1 MPIQQMLLGAGA
13 GGAEPLGNIPVTSN
27 LLWYYDGFYVTESGS
42 SITEWLDQS
51 GNNRHVTVSN
61 GRMGNGLSQQEAAKG
76 ERYLTKARKYIRNDT
91 AGHGIRWNGSGYWPG
106 SSYTL
111 MHICA
116 RGSKS
121 GADQVGR
128 IFDGHG
134 INWLSGFHDTAEG
147 SFYHNGWIIENQ
159 NDRGTGQNFLICID
173 RLNSVRAKGRHGG
186 GNTDSGYVT
195 SSGHGAPTTS
205 DGIGINNGNYSG
217 AIDGVSGGETCDWEC
232 MMTACWSGNKSNSD
246 CNTLMDWGFNNLY
259 G

>member
-1 MPIQQMLLGAGA
+1 MPIQQMLLGTGP
-13 GGAEPLGNIPVTSN
+13 GGAEPLGNLPVTSN
-27 LLWYYDGFYVTESGS
+27 LLWYFDGFYVTESGS

-61 GRMGNGLSQQEAAKG
+61 GKMASGLSQHEASKG

-106 SSYTL
+106 TSYTL

-121 GADQVGR
+121 GADNNGR
-128 IFDGHG
+128 IFDGWG
-134 INWLSGFHDTAEG
+134 INWLSGYHDNAEG
-147 SFYHNGWIIENQ
+147 SFFHNGWIIENN
-159 NDRGTGQNFLICID
+159 NDRGTDQNFLICID
-173 RLNSVRAKGRHGG
+173 RLNSVRAKGKHGG
-186 GNTDSGYVT
+186 GSTDSGYVT

-205 DGIGINNGNYSG
+205 NGIGINSG
-217 AIDGVSGGETCDWEC
+217 MHTNDIDVGGGETSDWEC
-232 MMTACWSGNKSNSD
+232 MMTACWSGNKSDSD

>member
-147 SFYHNGWIIENQ
+147 SFYHDGWIIENQ

>member
-61 GRMGNGLSQQEAAKG
+61 GKMASGLSQHEASKG

-106 SSYTL
+106 TSYTL

-121 GADQVGR
+121 GADNNGR
-128 IFDGHG
+128 IFDGWG
-134 INWLSGFHDTAEG
+134 INWLSGYHDNAEG
-147 SFYHNGWIIENQ
+147 SFFHNGWIIENN
-159 NDRGTGQNFLICID
+159 NDRGTDQNFLICID

-205 DGIGINNGNYSG
+205 NGIGINSG
-217 AIDGVSGGETCDWEC
+217 MHTNDIDVGGGETSDWEC
-232 MMTACWSGNKSNSD
+232 MMTACWSGNKSDSD

>member
-1 MPIQQMLLGAGA
+1 MPIQQMLLGTGP
-13 GGAEPLGNIPVTSN
+13 GGAEPLGNLPVTSN
-27 LLWYYDGFYVTESGS
+27 LLWYFDGFYVTESGS

-61 GRMGNGLSQQEAAKG
+61 GRMASGLSQHEASAG
-76 ERYLTKARKYIRNDT
+76 ERYLTTARKYIRNDT

-121 GADQVGR
+121 GADKNGR

-134 INWLSGFHDTAEG
+134 INWLSGYHDNAEG
-147 SFYHNGWIIENQ
+147 SFYHSGWIIENQ
-159 NDRGTGQNFLICID
+159 NDRGTDENFLICID
-173 RLNSVRAKGRHGG
+173 RLNSVRAKGKHGG
-186 GNTDSGYVT
+186 GSTDSGYVT

-205 DGIGINNGNYSG
+205 NGIGINNGQHTG
-217 AIDGVSGGETCDWEC
+217 DIDVGGGETSDWEC
-232 MMTACWSGNKSNSD
+232 MMTACWSGNKSDSD
-246 CNTLMDWGFNNLY
+246 CNTLVDWGFNNLY

>member
-1 MPIQQMLLGAGA
+1 MPIQQMLLGTGP
-13 GGAEPLGNIPVTSN
+13 GGAEPLGNLPVTSN
-27 LLWYYDGFYVTESGS
+27 LLWYFDGFYVTESGS

-61 GRMGNGLSQQEAAKG
+61 GKMASGLSQHEASKG

-106 SSYTL
+106 TSYTL

-121 GADQVGR
+121 GADNNGR
-128 IFDGHG
+128 IFDGWG
-134 INWLSGFHDTAEG
+134 INWLSGYHDNAEG
-147 SFYHNGWIIENQ
+147 SFFHNGWIIENN
-159 NDRGTGQNFLICID
+159 NDRGTDQNFLICID

-205 DGIGINNGNYSG
+205 NGIGINSG
-217 AIDGVSGGETCDWEC
+217 MHTNDIDVGGGETSDWEC
-232 MMTACWSGNKSNSD
+232 MMTACWSGNKSDSD

>member
-1 MPIQQMLLGAGA
+1 MPIQQMLLGTGP
-13 GGAEPLGNIPVTSN
+13 GGAEPLGNLPVTSN
-27 LLWYYDGFYVTESGS
+27 LQWYFDGFYVTESGS

-61 GRMGNGLSQQEAAKG
+61 GKMASGLSQHEASKG
-76 ERYLTKARKYIRNDT
+76 ERYLTTARKYIRNDT

-121 GADQVGR
+121 GADKNGR
-128 IFDGHG
+128 IFDGWG
-134 INWLSGFHDTAEG
+134 INWLSGYHDNAEG
-147 SFYHNGWIIENQ
+147 SFYHNGWIIVNE
-159 NDRGTGQNFLICID
+159 NDRGTDENFLICID
-173 RLNSVRAKGRHGG
+173 RLNSVRAKGKHGG
-186 GNTDSGYVT
+186 GSTDSGYVT

-205 DGIGINNGNYSG
+205 NGIGINSG
-217 AIDGVSGGETCDWEC
+217 MHTNDIDVGGGETSDWEC
-232 MMTACWSGNKSNSD
+232 MMTACWSGNKSDSD
-246 CNTLMDWGFNNLY
+246 CNTLMDWAFNKLY